1 MFTRDIFTVIK
12 MFICLYVFIYIKFVP
27 TANKTDRKK
36 STTETKEYG
45 RKLRLM
51 WYFRDYGK
59 SFVNVKFRLKFYF
72 NPRINDVT
80 IETYRSCLEERL
92 MQFEIPS
99 SRYRIL
105 IREEQMLC
113 TTSKMTQI
121 L

>member
-12 MFICLYVFIYIKFVP
+12 MFICLYVFMYIKFVP

-36 STTETKEYG
+36 LTTETKEYG

-72 NPRINDVT
+72 NLTINDVT

-99 SRYRIL
+99 RRYRIL

>member
-1 MFTRDIFTVIK
+1 

-27 TANKTDRKK
+27 TANKIDRKK
-36 STTETKEYG
+36 LTTETKEYG

-51 WYFRDYGK
+51 CYFRDYGK
-59 SFVNVKFRLKFYF
+59 SFINVNFRLKFYF